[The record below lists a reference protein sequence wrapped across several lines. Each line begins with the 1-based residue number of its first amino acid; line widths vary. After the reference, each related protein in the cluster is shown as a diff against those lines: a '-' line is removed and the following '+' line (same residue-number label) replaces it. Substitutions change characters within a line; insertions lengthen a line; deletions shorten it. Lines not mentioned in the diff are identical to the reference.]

1 MTTVRAVVAHG
12 AGDLRVERRPAPE
25 PGPGEVAVAVRY
37 GGICGSDLHYWRH
50 GAVGDF
56 RLREPLVLGHEVVG
70 AIRSAGPGVGGV
82 EPGTPVAVLPATD
95 HLAMTGR
102 APDVAPMLDEF
113 LLRGVDASR
122 DSPR

>member
-70 AIRSAGPGVGGV
+70 AIRSAGPGVGHV
-82 EPGTPVAVLPATD
+82 EPGTPGSVHPATPCGRCARWRSRSPNTFTVTLQLQSGPCVA
-95 HLAMTGR
+95 LA
-102 APDVAPMLDEF
+102 
-113 LLRGVDASR
+113 
-122 DSPR
+122 